1 MAKTFT
7 AIASAYIAADRTIFS
22 LYDFLTL
29 TKSDIYFG
37 LYNPY
42 TIQSLTL

>member
-29 TKSDIYFG
+29 TKSDIY
-37 LYNPY
+37 LDY
-42 TIQSLTL
+42 TILIQSSL